1 MVDNS
6 TASALAGQWRNPA
19 GFMSL
24 LMIIGGPVIQSALAQ
39 LTGPSFVPICFSF
52 GWVSYAFSTISVLVG
67 DGRLMPLADYACKVI
82 NLENGYTRTNRSWI
96 VGRLLRDL
104 EKPLLNEA
112 LRVEVYEAVDP
123 PRGKVVARG
132 RSRWFGSGAILIQL
146 GITIIP
152 LKCFSDWGPLMITIL
167 GTCGAVI
174 TAALPQWRV
183 EKLACRAKSAKR
195 IAITT
200 GNGSRHVIVILGNA
214 GSLDIEDLAAGE
226 GPRQPRSWNEVKWC
240 VKYVDETGKEV
251 KVSRT
256 EAFKE
261 YMKEK
266 DIVTVWNGTWLGI
279 WSFQWYKGKGGKPVP
294 RARSKDVIEAYM
306 EKRKLTEEA
315 RLFRSLP
322 IGFWIT
328 RLLCGFLI
336 LLWAAVLISVMAL
349 KERVWYLVGVGT
361 VGLVHNATTAA
372 MSRTP
377 ESRGIHLKRQKMV
390 FTGQKVMDVLMDLDT
405 WEPGCGR
412 SLLKEFFPAGLD
424 VDKDRGETDWW
435 EEKKRKDDEIR
446 GGSREKST
454 KQNAQLEA
462 NCERKDKYDQERYK
476 DENCGKRYDSEEIES
491 PNVPSRGK
499 RWGGITRRVRD
510 AG

>member
-1 MVDNS
+1 MADNS

-67 DGRLMPLADYACKVI
+67 DGRLMPPADYACKVI

-104 EKPLLNEA
+104 EKPLTNEA
-112 LRVEVYEAVDP
+112 LRVEVYEAVDTP
-123 PRGKVVARG
+123 GGKVLAG
-132 RSRWFGSGAILIQL
+132 GKSRWFGLGAILIQL

-152 LKCFSDWGPLMITIL
+152 LKCFGDWGPLMITVL
-167 GTCGAVI
+167 GTIGAVA
-174 TAALPQWRV
+174 TAALPQWKV
-183 EKLACRAKSAKR
+183 EKLACRVKSAKR

-200 GNGSRHVIVILGNA
+200 GNGSRHVVVILGKV
-214 GSLDIEDLAAGE
+214 GSLDIEDLAAAE
-226 GPRQPRSWNEVKWC
+226 GPRQPRSWNEFKWC
-240 VKYVDETGKEV
+240 VRYVDESGKEV

-256 EAFKE
+256 ETFKE

-266 DIVTVWNGTWLGI
+266 GIVTVWNGTWLGVRY
-279 WSFQWYKGKGGKPVP
+279 FQWYKSGGGEAVP
-294 RARSKDVIEAYM
+294 RASSKDVMESYM
-306 EKRKLTEEA
+306 KKRKLRDEA
-315 RLFRSLP
+315 KLFRGLP

-328 RLLCGFLI
+328 RLLCGILI

-361 VGLVHNATTAA
+361 VGMIQNATAAA

-377 ESRGIHLKRQKMV
+377 EARGIHLKRGKMI
-390 FTGQKVMDVLMDLDT
+390 FIGQKVMDVLMDLDT
-405 WEPGCGR
+405 WQPGCGR

-424 VDKDRGETDWW
+424 VPKDRGENDWW
-435 EEKKRKDDEIR
+435 EEKKRKDDENR
-446 GGSREKST
+446 GASVGESGKQKAPSETKKSYG
-454 KQNAQLEA
+454 QG
-462 NCERKDKYDQERYK
+462 KDKYDQERYE
-476 DENCGKRYDSEEIES
+476 DENRRKRCNSEEVE
-491 PNVPSRGK
+491 
-499 RWGGITRRVRD
+499 
-510 AG
+510 